1 LTVPDNGS
9 GDQDYIAGDGS
20 SDGDGEGDV
29 DGDSDHNLCEL
40 ALCHIA
46 VFSTTTFALT
56 HSC

>member
-1 LTVPDNGS
+1 LTVSDNGS

-20 SDGDGEGDV
+20 SDGDGDGDV

-46 VFSTTTFALT
+46 VFSTTTLALT